1 MSRRRIIEGTWTCSS
16 CDRADIP
23 GRLVACPSC
32 GNPRDDG
39 GEIRFDF
46 GATTPSG
53 ASTRET
59 VTDAGVLAV
68 ATAGADWFCAYCQIA
83 NRQAAAVCAGCGAAR
98 DERAPP
104 APKPVALVELP
115 PTPAVEAT
123 PPPAPPQRGC
133 LRLGCA
139 SLVALFLGFLALGY
153 WAGRTHE
160 EPGRVTDRSW
170 EREIR
175 SEQFVAVVKEGWR
188 DEMQPRAAIMPVAG
202 SGEVAGVEH
211 IRDCER
217 RQHGTRRVA
226 DGTETVCHDR
236 TRSVQ
241 CGTEERCHTKDLGNG
256 FAEEIC
262 DDVPKYCSETYQE
275 CREETRWRDEP
286 VYGELCRYDTWEW
299 QPGELATARG
309 SEESPSWPD
318 LAIGP
323 HDRAHRHEAFRVDIA
338 WGHNETQHH
347 QLEPTDLAAYEAWR
361 PGQTVVVVVDNLGK
375 VQQVR
380 PAP

>member
-16 CDRADIP
+16 CDRAGIP
-23 GRLVACPSC
+23 GGLVACPGC

-39 GEIRFDF
+39 SEVQFDF
-46 GATTPSG
+46 AATTPSG
-53 ASTRET
+53 ASTRAT
-59 VTDAGVLAV
+59 VTDAAALAV

-83 NRQAAAVCAGCGAAR
+83 NRQAATVCTGCGAAR
-98 DERAPP
+98 EERAPP
-104 APKPVALVELP
+104 VARPVALVNLPPPPHVDAAPP
-115 PTPAVEAT
+115 PTPRK
-123 PPPAPPQRGC
+123 RGC

-139 SLVALFLGFLALGY
+139 LLGVALLGFLALGY
-153 WAGRTHE
+153 WASRTHE
-160 EPGRVTDRSW
+160 ERGRVSSRSW

-175 SEQFVAVVKEGWR
+175 SERFVAVVKEGWR
-188 DEMQPRAAIMPVAG
+188 DELQPRAAIMPVAG
-202 SGEVAGVEH
+202 SGEIAGVEH
-211 IRDCER
+211 IRDCQR

-256 FAEEIC
+256 YAEEIC
-262 DDVPKYCSETYQE
+262 DDVPKYCTETYQE

-299 QPGELATARG
+299 QQGERAVSRGGEEPPAWPALA
-309 SEESPSWPD
+309 
-318 LAIGP
+318 LGP
-323 HDRAHRHEAFRVDIA
+323 HDREVRQESYRVDIT
-338 WGHNETQHH
+338 WGSEPKHH
-347 QLEPTDLAAYEAWR
+347 ELRPTSLADYEAWR
-361 PGQTVVVVVDNLGK
+361 PGQTVALVVDNLGK
-375 VQQVR
+375 VQQAR